1 MSSLQEKKAL
11 CVLAVAHGAI
21 ISVGRNYTLGPWF
34 ANKVANLCGMLKAA
48 GRHWPVKNDR
58 DVPAWVDSR
67 LKKWS
72 ALDHK
77 VDGDWSVLGLASL
90 ALHALTDLDE
100 RAEKKARQT
109 HHHKYYIQRGLL
121 DACIPALVVILEEID
136 PTGKRNDIYETTDL
150 MLKELYKIME
160 GEA

>member
-21 ISVGRNYTLGPWF
+21 ISVGRNYDLGPVF
-34 ANKVANLCGMLKAA
+34 ANKVADLCDLLKAV

-58 DVPAWVDSR
+58 DVPAWVEGR

-109 HHHKYYIQRGLL
+109 HHHKYYVQRGLL
-121 DACIPALVVILEEID
+121 NACLPRLIAVIEEID
-136 PTGKRNDIYETTDL
+136 PTGKRHDIYEMTDK
-150 MLKELYKIME
+150 MLKELYRIME
-160 GEA
+160 D

>member
-21 ISVGRNYTLGPWF
+21 ISVGKNYTLGPAF
-34 ANKVANLCGMLKAA
+34 TNKVADLCDMLKAV

-58 DVPAWVDSR
+58 DAPAWVEGR

-100 RAEKKARQT
+100 RAIKKARQT
-109 HHHKYYIQRGLL
+109 HNHKYYIQLGLL
-121 DACIPALVVILEEID
+121 QACIPALVVILEEID
-136 PTGKRNDIYETTDL
+136 PTGKRNDIYEMTDK
-150 MLKELYKIME
+150 MLAELYKIME
-160 GEA
+160 G